1 MNSNEFEE
9 GFEEGIHESENVY
22 ENQNYDELQNI
33 EN

>member
-1 MNSNEFEE
+1 MNSNEFEV